1 MSLLVRHRVRH
12 VADLG
17 DSVVDA
23 VVVAATSRT
32 PSPAAPITGRGAVVV
47 VHQPVNGAAA
57 VVDVVVV
64 IVVEE
69 IVPVQTSGAVQRTAS
84 GRRRDPVGAPAATA
98 ASAAI
103 TQVVRR
109 VDRRSG
115 CTGRG
120 RLGRIV
126 RTIVA
131 AVIAP
136 GKCVR
141 ERERVKNRRKLTIK
155 PRLLHKFRREGCLH
169 ITTMKVWN
177 AE

>member
-1 MSLLVRHRVRH
+1 MSFLVRHRVRY
-12 VADLG
+12 VANFG

-84 GRRRDPVGAPAATA
+84 GWRRDPVGAPAATT
-98 ASAAI
+98 AI
-103 TQVVRR
+103 AQVVRR

-115 CTGRG
+115 CTSRG

-136 GKCVR
+136 GKWDR

-155 PRLLHKFRREGCLH
+155 PRLLHKFRREVCLH
-169 ITTMKVWN
+169 ITTMQVWN
-177 AE
+177 AK